1 MTAAHKISVVVFD
14 LGRVLV
20 HIDFDAFPR
29 SLGIDPK
36 RARRKEKDAV
46 EQLAMR
52 YETGQL
58 TTDRFFDHLGE
69 VFEGRYTK
77 EELLTAW
84 NAIIGEENKPM
95 LPIVEEVQA
104 RYETAILSNTSPVHF
119 QKAYDN
125 TSIIKRFSR
134 RYLSYQM
141 GAAKP
146 SFAVFRRLIEDLPAA
161 GSSILFI
168 DDVQENVDAA
178 LKCGIVAIL
187 YDGVGKLEIA
197 LRRLEVLNGGAGN
210 RFNT

>member
-1 MTAAHKISVVVFD
+1 MKTAAHKISVVVFD

-29 SLGIDPK
+29 SLGIDPS
-36 RARRKEKDAV
+36 RARPKEKDAV
-46 EQLAMR
+46 EHLAMQ

-58 TTDRFFDHLGE
+58 TTNRFFDHLSG
-69 VFEGRYTK
+69 VFEGRYSQ

-95 LPIVEEVQA
+95 LPIVVAVQE

-119 QKAYDN
+119 QKAYE
-125 TSIIKRFSR
+125 TTTIIKRFSR

-146 SFAVFRRLIEDLPAA
+146 SFAVFGRLIEDLPAEA
-161 GSSILFI
+161 SSILFI
-168 DDVQENVDAA
+168 DDVAENVDAA
-178 LKCGIVAIL
+178 LECGIVAIL
-187 YDGVGKLEIA
+187 YEGVGKLEKD
-197 LRRLEVLNGGAGN
+197 LKKLGVLV
-210 RFNT
+210 